1 MIGLLNNDYVNNF
14 QSLQKARKDLMG
26 EIEAVIQYD
35 EHAMS
40 TANIIEKQT
49 WLNIRNEELV
59 HIGELLALLNFLNP
73 EQKRYVEK
81 GIEEFTE
88 RLKK

>member
-81 GIEEFTE
+81 GIEEFNE
-88 RLKK
+88 RLKR

>member
-35 EHAMS
+35 DHAMN
-40 TANIIEKQT
+40 TANIVEKQT
-49 WLNIRNEELV
+49 WLNIKNEELI
-59 HIGELLALLNFLNP
+59 HIGELLALLNF
-73 EQKRYVEK
+73 
-81 GIEEFTE
+81 
-88 RLKK
+88 